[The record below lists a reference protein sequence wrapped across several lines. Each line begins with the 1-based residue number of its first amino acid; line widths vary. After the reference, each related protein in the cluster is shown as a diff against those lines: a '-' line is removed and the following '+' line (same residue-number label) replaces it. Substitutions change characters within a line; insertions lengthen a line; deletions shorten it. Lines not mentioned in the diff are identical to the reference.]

1 MRLLLM
7 FDMPTLTAAD
17 RKTYRTFRKFL
28 IGEGFIMHQFSVYSK
43 LVLNETS
50 AQLML
55 TRLKKSAPKKG
66 IISVLK
72 ITEKQFARMV
82 YLHGTAD
89 TSVANSDSRVV
100 FLGIDPR
107 EDKDES

>member
-1 MRLLLM
+1 M
-7 FDMPTLTAAD
+7 FDIPTLTAAD
-17 RKTYRTFRKFL
+17 RKAYREFRKFL
-28 IGEGFIMHQFSVYSK
+28 ISEGFVMHQFSVYSK

-66 IISVLK
+66 TITVIK
-72 ITEKQFARMV
+72 ITEKQFSRMV
-82 YLHGTAD
+82 YLHGVAD

-100 FLGIDPR
+100 FLGTDPR
-107 EDKDES
+107 EDKNGNSPEL